1 MLLSSGEF
9 FAKIYSLKKNFPPC
23 FLCFIFHILLPKIN
37 EKVIAGRERSSPIH
51 KMCSCMEVS
60 GYMDK
65 STKIFVLWLLVLS
78 IKVKK
83 KNKEKKSILTR
94 NELTKEEGQSRS
106 LYGGPFRLLHSKF
119 YINF

>member
-37 EKVIAGRERSSPIH
+37 EKVIAGRERRSPIH
-51 KMCSCMEVS
+51 KMCSCKEVS

-83 KNKEKKSILTR
+83 KTGKKKSILTR

-106 LYGGPFRLLHSKF
+106 LYAVHLRV
-119 YINF
+119 I

>member
-9 FAKIYSLKKNFPPC
+9 FAKIYSLKKNFPPY

-51 KMCSCMEVS
+51 KMCSCKEVS

-83 KNKEKKSILTR
+83 KKRKKKSILTR

-106 LYGGPFRLLHSKF
+106 LYGGPSRL
-119 YINF
+119 